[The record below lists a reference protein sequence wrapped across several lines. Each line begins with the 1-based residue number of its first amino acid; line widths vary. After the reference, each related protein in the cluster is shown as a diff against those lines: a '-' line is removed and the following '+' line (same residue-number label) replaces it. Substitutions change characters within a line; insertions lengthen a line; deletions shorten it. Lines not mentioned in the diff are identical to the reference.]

1 MKRKLGSKG
10 QVVIPKE
17 IRESL
22 NLAEGA
28 TLTFELSGDS
38 ILVRA
43 EPAPEEVVK
52 RFLSVKGRK
61 LRRLVDWKS
70 ALDQEYKVPAGR

>member
-1 MKRKLGSKG
+1 M
-10 QVVIPKE
+10 IPKE

-38 ILVRA
+38 ILMRP

-70 ALDQEYKVPAGR
+70 TLDQEYKVPAER

>member
-1 MKRKLGSKG
+1 MKRKLGPRG
-10 QVVIPKE
+10 QVVIPKK

-22 NLAEGA
+22 HLAEGS

-38 ILVRA
+38 ILVRR
-43 EPAPEEVVK
+43 EPAAEEVVK
-52 RFLSVKGRK
+52 RFLSVKGKK

-70 ALDQEYKVPAGR
+70 TLDEEYKVPAGR